1 MGEVA
6 TSDTA
11 SDSPTRQ
18 SEPALRPPG
27 IVDLAAATAVIAVL
41 VAVSMRRS
49 LALTNADSLLY
60 GLISTEE
67 LTFYYWGQD
76 RLANLVPAIAWPVQQ
91 VEWNHLLQT
100 AILATSFFLLIGGFV
115 WFHATRAGR
124 PTSWPVVIASTAVA
138 GATSLALLS
147 REAVS
152 DFVLVQQYAFSMLLF
167 LVGVWWLTGRT
178 VAGRAVGAIGI
189 LAAVLVIPSTVLLA
203 PVATVIRRGP
213 GVWMRTAVVTGVAG
227 AAFVVGTIASRL
239 AYDGETF
246 ADAYSDFSLDRLR
259 YGFRRSL
266 RGIVDSVELWPTV
279 MVGAAC
285 VVVLLLR
292 RRRFDPTLRWAY
304 AMSPVLAVGWIVLFS
319 ANRWIEMN
327 VFLFRYHFTA
337 YAAGLFVISGAA
349 AEIVATIADRRRA
362 GAPWISGDRSRI
374 ALLVVPATAIVVVAS
389 VAVAANV
396 RVPAIEA
403 GDDRAAVARQFDVEL
418 MVGDYWQVWPTVFAD
433 RASGGDLLGVT
444 MRSDPLLDRIQVIA
458 ESSDTVGVLCTDADP
473 AACVHLLGTFVP
485 GDWRIVSVS
494 SESPLVLEVSAG

>member
-1 MGEVA
+1 MGELA
-6 TSDTA
+6 TSDDV
-11 SDSPTRQ
+11 SESLPSHPGPT
-18 SEPALRPPG
+18 LRPPG

-41 VAVSMRRS
+41 VAISMRRS

-76 RLANLVPAIAWPVQQ
+76 RLANVVPTIAWPVQQ

-100 AILATSFFLLIGGFV
+100 AILATSFFLLIGCFV

-124 PTSWPVVIASTAVA
+124 PTSWAVVIASTAVA

-167 LVGVWWLTGRT
+167 LVGMWWLTGRS

-189 LAAVLVIPSTVLLA
+189 LAGVLVIPSTVLLA

-213 GVWMRTAVVTGVAG
+213 GIRKRTAVVTGVAA
-227 AAFVVGTIASRL
+227 AAFVVGTITSRL

-266 RGIVDSVELWPTV
+266 RSIVDSVELWPTV

-285 VVVLLLR
+285 VVVLLLG

-304 AMSPVLAVGWIVLFS
+304 AMSPLFAIGWIVLFS

-349 AEIVATIADRRRA
+349 AEIVTAFTDRRRA
-362 GAPWISGDRSRI
+362 GAPWIGADRSRI
-374 ALLVVPATAIVVVAS
+374 ALLVVPAAAIVVAVS

-403 GDDRAAVARQFDVEL
+403 GDHRAAVARQFDVEL

-433 RASGGDLLGVT
+433 RTNGGDLLGVT
-444 MRSDPLLDRIQVIA
+444 ARSDPLLDRIRDVA
-458 ESSDTVGVLCTDADP
+458 AASDTVGVLCTDADP
-473 AACVHLLGTFVP
+473 AACIHLLGTFVP
-485 GDWRIVSVS
+485 GDWQLVSIS
-494 SESPLVLEVSAG
+494 SERPLVLELSAR